1 MYRNQNHRPGG
12 KGKGIRQD
20 CFHRHHQ
27 QRADHPGNRLHQT
40 GSLPQQEA
48 SAPGVALP
56 PQRHGHRRPLREILQ
71 ADAHGNGH
79 RPHQPIR
86 ACAGPQRPEGH
97 AHGKPL
103 GDIVQGDGK
112 HQHDN
117 AVHTFSG
124 HSHARSFSGKA
135 DGLIRPPQEQR
146 PQQEPGYR
154 HKPRRCVPY
163 GLRPLNGGL

>member
-20 CFHRHHQ
+20 RFHRHHQ
-27 QRADHPGNRLHQT
+27 QRSDHPGNRLHQT

-56 PQRHGHRRPLREILQ
+56 PQRHGHRRPLWEILQ

-97 AHGKPL
+97 AHSKPL